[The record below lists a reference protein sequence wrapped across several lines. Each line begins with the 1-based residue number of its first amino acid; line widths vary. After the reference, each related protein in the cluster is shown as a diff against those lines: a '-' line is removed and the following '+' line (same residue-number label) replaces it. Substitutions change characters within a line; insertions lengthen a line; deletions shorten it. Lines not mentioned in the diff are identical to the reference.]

1 MTEIGQSENKVYAF
15 DLAKLAKRV
24 QFIRVEHGWN
34 QKQLADLI
42 GVTQTSISYLENQK
56 FINPPIHLL
65 FSIAEVAGVSPAYM
79 LLLTDDPSG
88 DVPLAKPLVE
98 DPRELRL
105 LVVYRQLA
113 ERHKR
118 LISEVTEAVLTMAQN
133 APDWRAAAEVAE
145 DEVEVVGEG

>member
-1 MTEIGQSENKVYAF
+1 MTDLGQSENKVYAF

-34 QKQLADLI
+34 QKELADLI

-65 FSIAEVAGVSPAYM
+65 YSIAEVAGVTPAYM

-88 DVPLAKPLVE
+88 GVPLAGPLIE

-105 LVVYRQLA
+105 LIIYRQLA

-118 LISEVTEAVLTMAQN
+118 LLSEMAESVLAMSQTMPDVPQPDDEPSEAGEE
-133 APDWRAAAEVAE
+133 EV
-145 DEVEVVGEG
+145 G